1 MFKIFFNICLLLII
15 TSTLNAQNTKL
26 DTILKNN
33 LLRVC
38 IWPQYYGI
46 SYIDPRTQQLVGI
59 DSDLAVELAKDLGVQ
74 LQYIQ
79 SSFPTLINDVT
90 TDKCDI
96 AMFAIGD
103 TASRRVKMRFT
114 SPHLESDIYGITTKA
129 NKKIKNWED
138 IDKKGGIVA
147 VAKGTYHE
155 PIMVK
160 ILKNAKLHVIQG
172 FKQRENEVES
182 GRADIFITD
191 YPYSKK
197 MLAKTEWAKLI
208 SPLKTYHLT
217 PYAWTMAYGNDKFYD
232 AVELFIKNIKRDGRL
247 KKLAIKNDLEAIV
260 ISR

>member
-1 MFKIFFNICLLLII
+1 MFKRFSTIFLLFII
-15 TSTLNAQNTKL
+15 TNTLNAQNTKL

-46 SYIDPRTQQLVGI
+46 SYIDPRTQKLVGI
-59 DSDLAVELAKDLGVQ
+59 DSDLAVELAKDLGVR

-96 AMFAIGD
+96 AMFAIGN
-103 TASRRVKMRFT
+103 TASRRSKMRFT
-114 SPHLESDIYGITTKA
+114 SPHLESDIYAITTKT
-129 NKKIKNWED
+129 NKKITSWED
-138 IDKKGGIVA
+138 IDKKDVILA

-160 ILKNAKLHVIQG
+160 ILKNAKLHIIQG

-182 GRADIFITD
+182 GRADLFITD

-197 MLAKTEWAKLI
+197 MLAKTDWARLI
-208 SPLKTYHLT
+208 SPTKEFHRT
-217 PYAWTMAYGNDKFYD
+217 PYAWTMAYGNDKFYN
-232 AVELFIKNIKRDGRL
+232 AVELFMKNIKIDGRL

-260 ISR
+260 MLK